1 MNYLVKALG
10 CDNVY
15 SNKAIVELVISNI
28 NDINLKMIPL
38 FHQYKIEGVKYLG
51 FQDFCVVAEL
61 VNKVA
66 HLTPNKYEK

>member
-38 FHQYKIEGVKYLG
+38 FHHYKIEGVKYLN
-51 FQDFCVVAEL
+51 FKYFCVVVEL
-61 VNKVA
+61 
-66 HLTPNKYEK
+66 TS